1 MDSGR
6 ILIAKG
12 EARRV
17 PKGGREAPREAQ
29 EPPKIVFLG
38 IFFDVY
44 LENDFLSTFYR
55 FFVDF
60 GMVFGVENRGQRR
73 PNSRKVGVQKSS

>member
-12 EARRV
+12 EARKV

-44 LENDFLSTFYR
+44 LENGFLSTFYR
-55 FFVDF
+55 LFDDF
-60 GMVFGVENRGQRR
+60 GMVFGVENGARRR
-73 PNSRKVGVQKSS
+73 PNSR